1 MRLYKILKKGRTSLA
16 LIVLVLTFILFI
28 DVYEWI
34 PEDPFN
40 TILFLQFVP
49 SLLNFLTVFSLVTA
63 GGFLVVLL
71 LTLLTGRLYCSVI
84 CPLGILQDIV
94 NRISRWR
101 SKKKRFFRFK
111 KPHPALRYTFL
122 GIMTLAIIFGGGW
135 IVTWLDPYS
144 LAGRTFTYLFK
155 PVFVWGNNNVIAPLL
170 QNMEVYSFYHQSLMQ
185 PYTLPVI
192 LSLAVIG
199 AIGYFAWK
207 RGRLFCNTICPVGT
221 LLGEVSRFSFLKV
234 RFDQGKCT
242 RCGKCAAVCKS
253 ECIDIKNYSVDHTRC
268 VTCFNCLEVCPET
281 ALSLRP
287 TSTNKSAEPQLET
300 AKPSSAKTGAESHDE
315 NRRKLLVTGLALL
328 TGSRIYALKKNQMPE
343 NQQDLLR
350 NVKENPVAPPGAG
363 TIKRFNETCTGCSLC
378 VAACP
383 TGVLQP
389 ALTEYGI
396 SGFMQPHMD
405 YATSYCNFDCI
416 RCGDVCPTGA
426 ILPITM
432 EDKHLT
438 QMGKAIFVKQNCIVY
453 TDETDCGACS
463 EHCPTKAVNMVP
475 YKNGLLIPE
484 VDQSIC
490 IGCGACEHPCPVDQP
505 FKAIYVN
512 GNATQIFAEKPEDTE
527 REEVDSSED
536 FPF

>member
-1 MRLYKILKKGRTSLA
+1 MKLYKILKKGRTSLA
-16 LIVLVLTFILFI
+16 LIVLVLTFGLFI
-28 DVYEWI
+28 DMYEWV
-34 PEDPFN
+34 PEGTFN
-40 TILFLQFVP
+40 SILFLQFVP
-49 SLLNFLTVFSLVTA
+49 SLLNFLAVFSLVTA

-71 LTLLTGRLYCSVI
+71 LTLITGRLYCSVI
-84 CPLGILQDIV
+84 CPLGILQDV
-94 NRISRWR
+94 VSRISRWR
-101 SKKKRFFRFK
+101 SKKKRFFKFK

-155 PVFVWGNNNVIAPLL
+155 PVFVWGNNTVIAPVL
-170 QNMEVYSFYHQSLMQ
+170 QNMEVYSVYHQTLKQ

-192 LSLAVIG
+192 LSLAVIV

-221 LLGEVSRFSFLKV
+221 FLGEVSRFSFLKV
-234 RFDQGKCT
+234 RFDQDKCT
-242 RCGKCAAVCKS
+242 RCGKCAGVCKS

-287 TSTNKSAEPQLET
+287 ASTNKSKEPQLET
-300 AKPSSAKTGAESHDE
+300 AEPASGNAAAGKHDE
-315 NRRKLLVTGLALL
+315 NRRKLLVTGMALL
-328 TGSRIYALKKNQMPE
+328 TGSRIYALKKNKMPE

-350 NVKENPVAPPGAG
+350 NVKEHPVAPPGAG
-363 TIKRFNETCTGCSLC
+363 NIKRFNEICTGCSLC

-405 YATSYCNFDCI
+405 YATHFCNFDCK

-426 ILPITM
+426 ILPLTM
-432 EDKHLT
+432 EDKQLT
-438 QMGKAIFVKQNCIVY
+438 QMGKAVFVKQNCIVY

-475 YKNGLLIPE
+475 YKNGLMIPE
-484 VDQSIC
+484 VDQTIC
-490 IGCGACEHPCPVDQP
+490 VGCGACEYPCPVDQP

-512 GNATQIFAEKPEDTE
+512 GNATQVFAEKPETGE
-527 REEVDSSED
+527 KEEVDHEED